1 MPLSTTYWPMSASA
15 MQRDGHMRMSLTM
28 KLELPFAETDLV
40 EQARLIRTGEVSSRE
55 LVEAAFARIDAV
67 NPHVNA
73 VTTDLR
79 EQALA
84 ESERP
89 VPGPFSGVPFLIK
102 DLYCHMA
109 GVPTTGA
116 SRLTAGFIPECDS
129 ELMARYRRAGFVT
142 IGKTNLCE
150 FGTLGTTEPEFFGP
164 TRNPWNLEHSSGG
177 SSGGAGAAVASGIL
191 AAAHGGDGA
200 GSIRIP
206 ASCCGTFGLKPSR
219 GRITLGP
226 YVGDSLGGIVNEH
239 VLSRSVRDSAA
250 ILDISHGPFPGDPYQ
265 APPPAG
271 PYLAEVQREPRKL
284 RIALTEHSLLS
295 TDVDPDCVAAVRDTA
310 CLCEELGHE
319 VVLAA
324 PALDAETYD
333 RKYRRFWAMTATR
346 TIWSHAQATRRDP
359 GDLVGQVEPFNQY
372 LFSVGSGI
380 LAADYLQDL
389 AWFHRVGRDLAG
401 FLQDYDVWLTPTL
414 GSPPPRLG
422 HFDGRLCSGEVIM
435 DRFMQFLAFT
445 TFANMAGLPSM
456 SVPLFWN
463 AGGLPVG
470 SQFTAAFG
478 AEPLLLRLAGQLER
492 ARPWAQKRP
501 PVWAGSGA
509 GNRAE
514 TGKNG

>member
-1 MPLSTTYWPMSASA
+1 
-15 MQRDGHMRMSLTM
+15 MSLTM
-28 KLELPFAETDLV
+28 SLDLPFADTDLI
-40 EQARLIRTGEVSSRE
+40 EQARLVRTGEVSSRE

-67 NPHVNA
+67 NPDVNA
-73 VTTDLR
+73 VTTQIR
-79 EQALA
+79 EQALS
-84 ESERP
+84 ESDRP
-89 VPGPFSGVPFLIK
+89 QDGPFSGVPFLIK

-116 SRLTAGFIPECDS
+116 SRLTAGFIPERDS
-129 ELMARYRRAGFVT
+129 ELMARYRRAGFVP

-164 TRNPWNLEHSSGG
+164 TRNPWNLAHSSGG

-250 ILDISHGPFPGDPYQ
+250 ILDISHGPLPGDPYQ
-265 APPPAG
+265 APLPEG
-271 PYLAEVQREPRKL
+271 PYLAEVGRNPGRL
-284 RIALTEHSLLS
+284 RIALTEHSILG
-295 TDVDPDCVAAVRDTA
+295 TDVDLDCVAAVRETA
-310 CLCEELGHE
+310 RLCEELGHE
-319 VVLAA
+319 VVLDA
-324 PALDAETYD
+324 PRLDAETYD

-346 TIWSHAQATRRDP
+346 TIWSHAQAIGRDP
-359 GDLVGQVEPFNQY
+359 HDLVDQVEPFNQY

-380 LAADYLQDL
+380 RAADYVQDL
-389 AWFHRVGRDLAG
+389 GWFHRVGRDLAV
-401 FLQDYDVWLTPTL
+401 FLGGYDLWLTTTL

-422 HFDGRLCSGEVIM
+422 HFDGRLHGGDGVM

-456 SVPLFWN
+456 SVPLSWN
-463 AGGLPVG
+463 AEGLPVG
-470 SQFTAAFG
+470 SQLTAAYG
-478 AEPLLLRLAGQLER
+478 AEPLLFRLAGQLEA
-492 ARPWAQKRP
+492 ARPWAQRRP
-501 PVWAGSGA
+501 AVWAGMATGD
-509 GNRAE
+509 GAE
-514 TGKNG
+514 TARIG